1 MQRERNAYLWDIRN
15 SIELI
20 ERFTSGRTIGD
31 YRQDP
36 MLRSAVE
43 RQLGFIGEAMSQ
55 LTRRLPPTA
64 ALISRADQ
72 IIAFRNMLI
81 HGYSLVSDEIVWS
94 VIHTDLPDLR
104 NEVDALLTTEP

>member
-31 YRQDP
+31 YRNDP

-43 RQLGFIGEAMSQ
+43 RQLGIIGEAIAQ
-55 LTRRLPPTA
+55 LIRRFPETA
-64 ALISRADQ
+64 ALMSRTEE

-94 VIHTDLPDLR
+94 VIHTDLPNLSS
-104 NEVDALLTTEP
+104 EVDVLLAN

>member
-1 MQRERNAYLWDIRN
+1 MSETPIFGDIRN

-20 ERFTSGRTIGD
+20 ERFTSGRTIRD
-31 YRQDP
+31 YRNDP

-43 RQLGFIGEAMSQ
+43 RQLGIIGEAIAQ
-55 LTRRLPPTA
+55 LIRRFPETA
-64 ALISRADQ
+64 ALMSRTEE

-94 VIHTDLPDLR
+94 VIHTDLPDLSS
-104 NEVDALLTTEP
+104 EVDALLTN